1 MRAAIEQLAG
11 VPINGYT
18 TAASE
23 MVERVRR
30 TITEVAIVAAPIR
43 QLEGLDR
50 EAQLLDSLESF
61 ELEPSLSTPVPAGMT
76 RDSRAVAEGQRLA
89 PHQQARYAIAR
100 AAKSID
106 ACEKAMTLA
115 ERLARQVS
123 GALRA
128 SSERGPS
135 AEPQQDAAIVIAS
148 LLRRFGPGARALQYR
163 GRGRPSFE
171 IADEYDVQDL
181 VHMILRLHAEDIRP
195 EEVTPSYAGSSTRMD
210 FLLKREQIA
219 VEVKMTRANL
229 RDREIGK
236 QLGEDILHYRAHPD
250 ARVLVCFVYDPERHI
265 ENPRGIEDD
274 LAKASH

>member
-1 MRAAIEQLAG
+1 
-11 VPINGYT
+11 
-18 TAASE
+18 
-23 MVERVRR
+23 MVEHVRR

-61 ELEPSLSTPVPAGMT
+61 ELEPSLSTPVSAGMT

-89 PHQQARYAIAR
+89 PHQQARHSIAR

-115 ERLARQVS
+115 ERLARQIS

-128 SSERGPS
+128 SSELGPS

-148 LLRRFGPGARALQYR
+148 LLRRFGPAVRALQDR

-171 IADEYDVQDL
+171 ITGEYDVQDL
-181 VHMILRLHAEDIRP
+181 VHMILKLHAEDIRP

-219 VEVKMTRANL
+219 VEVR
-229 RDREIGK
+229 
-236 QLGEDILHYRAHPD
+236 
-250 ARVLVCFVYDPERHI
+250 
-265 ENPRGIEDD
+265 
-274 LAKASH
+274 